1 MIVATLYKYAFYL
14 EAGAGSE
21 DFQQVIGI
29 SNWACRFVTQLILS
43 SLHSDIRHYLQAA
56 QQGFILREARVLWES
71 LFSAG

>member
-1 MIVATLYKYAFYL
+1 MIVATLYMYAFYL

-43 SLHSDIRHYLQAA
+43 SLHSDIRRLQAA
-56 QQGFILREARVLWES
+56 QQVFH
-71 LFSAG
+71 FAGG